1 MSKLNYYLNF
11 SANPALFAHGGLL
24 ADSLQPDTLRLG
36 PFDDYID
43 LTPNT
48 LRLGHEGEA
57 IATFEIGAWRLDLA
71 SVPDVQA
78 WWASAPASG
87 AARFTDVAITA
98 EVTDESGFDETLGV
112 YIELSTAHITES
124 TDQDLAEHLL
134 ELPASASGQP
144 RFDEGW
150 PAVSYTGYGYFVR
163 VPADLDEADE
173 ELLIPD
179 DLRVLLHHAH
189 SVGAHWLV
197 LDRDGP
203 THPDLPTFNW

>member
-11 SANPALFAHGGLL
+11 SANPALFAPKGLL

-36 PFDDYID
+36 PFEDFID

-48 LRLGHEGEA
+48 LRLGHEGVA

-71 SVPDVQA
+71 SIPDVHS
-78 WWASAPASG
+78 WWASAPTTG

-98 EVTDESGFDETLGV
+98 EVVEEPSFDKTLGL
-112 YIELSTAHITES
+112 YIELSTSHITAG
-124 TDQDLAEHLL
+124 TDQDLADHLL
-134 ELPASASGQP
+134 EPPASGSGLP
-144 RFDEGW
+144 RFADGW
-150 PAVSYTGYGYFVR
+150 PAVSYSGYGYFVR
-163 VPADLDEADE
+163 VPADLDDADE

-179 DLRVLLHHAH
+179 DLRALLHHAH
-189 SVGAHWLV
+189 SIGARWLV

-203 THPDLPTFNW
+203 THPDLPTFHW